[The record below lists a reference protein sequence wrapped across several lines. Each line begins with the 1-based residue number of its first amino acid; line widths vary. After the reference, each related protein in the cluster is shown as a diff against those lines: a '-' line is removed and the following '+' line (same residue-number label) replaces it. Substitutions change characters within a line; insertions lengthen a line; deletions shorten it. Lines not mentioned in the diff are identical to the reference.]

1 MASNNVPP
9 SPAMVLEEL
18 GLEGLRVVTSKTD
31 VFRMENSAGCAVLF
45 CEALRRAIQ
54 AFLSDRRGSSQ
65 AANDSPYELI
75 FDVPEAHGLLPNPDP
90 EQVAQVLRCFLKNDA
105 DAEIVLLTQATIT
118 EDRYRFTPEYGESL
132 EANWVFRI
140 RLPNT
145 LNVMIWAIVDK
156 TGQKCP
162 YAYCVE

>member
-1 MASNNVPP
+1 
-9 SPAMVLEEL
+9 
-18 GLEGLRVVTSKTD
+18 
-31 VFRMENSAGCAVLF
+31 MENSAGCEVVF
-45 CEALRRAIQ
+45 PEALRQAIQ
-54 AFLSDRRGSSQ
+54 AFLSERRGSSQ
-65 AANDSPYELI
+65 AANDSPYGLI
-75 FDVPEAHGLLPNPDP
+75 FDVPEAHGLLPNPNP
-90 EQVAQVLRCFLKNDA
+90 EQVAQVLSSYLKSDT
-105 DAEIVLLTQATIT
+105 DAEIVLLTEATIK

-156 TGQKCP
+156 AGQEAP